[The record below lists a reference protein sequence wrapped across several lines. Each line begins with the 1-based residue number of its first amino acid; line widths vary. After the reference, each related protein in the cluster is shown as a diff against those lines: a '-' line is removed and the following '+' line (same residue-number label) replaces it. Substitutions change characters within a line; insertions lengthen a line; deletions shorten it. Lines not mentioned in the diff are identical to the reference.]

1 MRINNIEYDI
11 DSLFEHSNI
20 NNSIEAA
27 RKLREATGITLKE
40 AFDILEKYQI
50 GIIDNNSDIKTS
62 SPRFNLTPS
71 SIKSKILLAFLIP
84 ACVILIVV
92 FCNLL
97 DPIKPNT
104 NSTIET
110 TQKQSKTES
119 LTQHRKTTNATTTQ
133 TQRTTNASAPTVE
146 HRTGENIVGI
156 SNKSLSGI
164 QFAVNKIQNNATDN
178 LKVSTIN
185 KDIDI
190 EYYAL
195 AYAKLYIYD
204 KSQVHAIINFTRNTT
219 TSIKKDENIIYVN
232 IYDYVNGEE
241 HDADLLFTGTPL
253 QQYFVYIDNGDI
265 EKVYVE
271 SNENNTKPYITTTT
285 SANENSTT
293 QTQKTTNAPTVEH
306 RTGENIIGISDKS
319 VSGIS
324 FSVSKVQNDVT
335 GNWRISTIAE
345 NIDIEYYALDYV
357 KRYLHNKS
365 QVHAIVNF
373 TRNTTTSIKKYG
385 NIIYVDI
392 YDYVKGE
399 EHDANRLF
407 TGTLLQQYFVY
418 IDNGD
423 IEKID

>member
-195 AYAKLYIYD
+195 AYALYI
-204 KSQVHAIINFTRNTT
+204 
-219 TSIKKDENIIYVN
+219 
-232 IYDYVNGEE
+232 
-241 HDADLLFTGTPL
+241 
-253 QQYFVYIDNGDI
+253 
-265 EKVYVE
+265 
-271 SNENNTKPYITTTT
+271 
-285 SANENSTT
+285 
-293 QTQKTTNAPTVEH
+293 
-306 RTGENIIGISDKS
+306 
-319 VSGIS
+319 
-324 FSVSKVQNDVT
+324 
-335 GNWRISTIAE
+335 
-345 NIDIEYYALDYV
+345 
-357 KRYLHNKS
+357 
-365 QVHAIVNF
+365 
-373 TRNTTTSIKKYG
+373 
-385 NIIYVDI
+385 
-392 YDYVKGE
+392 
-399 EHDANRLF
+399 
-407 TGTLLQQYFVY
+407 
-418 IDNGD
+418 
-423 IEKID
+423 